1 MDLYK
6 SWRKGCFFRQKM
18 HKNPSEITFHYL
30 TGQAKNGQ
38 NSALLNTDYKDFN
51 RGRRSCQISS

>member
-30 TGQAKNGQ
+30 TGQAKNDQ
-38 NSALLNTDYKDFN
+38 KSAFLG
-51 RGRRSCQISS
+51 GR